1 MINNRTVTTI
11 IDEDKCTGCGRC
23 IPVCPKETITLV
35 DGKARITGNESL
47 NCGHCAAACPEE
59 AITVE
64 ALDSSLTRFKTFAV
78 PDRWIPH
85 GEFDTGAL
93 VNLMQSRRSCRNYK
107 DMTVAPD
114 ILEDL
119 VRIGVT
125 APSGSNCQLWSFTIL
140 PDRQSVLALG
150 NRVGKFFEKIN
161 RLAEKKWLRSL
172 LKLINKPALADYYET
187 SYKTVKEGFTLWE
200 KQGKDL
206 LFHGATAVI
215 IVGSRNDA
223 SCPSEDALLATQN
236 IQLGAHTIGL
246 GTCMIRYVIEA
257 MKRDPDI
264 NRFVGLPEDETP
276 YAVIALGWPKEK
288 YEKVAGRKST
298 CVRHAQFD

>member
-1 MINNRTVTTI
+1 MLNDRIVTTI
-11 IDEDKCTGCGRC
+11 IDEDKCTGCGCC
-23 IPVCPKETITLV
+23 IPVCPKETITLAH
-35 DGKARITGNESL
+35 GKARITGHESL

-59 AITVE
+59 AITVG
-64 ALDSSLTRFKTFAV
+64 ALDPSLVRFKTFATL
-78 PDRWIPH
+78 DRWLPH

-107 DMTVAPD
+107 DMMVDPD

-119 VRIGVT
+119 IRIGVT
-125 APSGSNCQLWSFTIL
+125 APSGSNSQRWSFTIL

-150 NRVGKFFEKIN
+150 KRVGKFFEKIN
-161 RLAEKKWLRSL
+161 RFAEKRWLRSL
-172 LKLINKPALADYYET
+172 LKLINRPALAEYYET
-187 SYKTVKEGFTLWE
+187 RYKTVKEGFALWE
-200 KQGKDL
+200 KQAKDL

-236 IQLGAHTIGL
+236 IQLGAHAIGL
-246 GTCMIRYVIEA
+246 GTCLIGYVIEA

-264 NRFVGLPEDETP
+264 NRFVGIPEDETP
-276 YAVIALGWPKEK
+276 YAVIALGWPRETYK
-288 YEKVAGRKST
+288 KVAGRKHM
-298 CVRHAQFD
+298 CVRYAQFD